1 MTDES
6 AEESEGEMEKS
17 KEKKKK
23 AKEMTD
29 ESGEEN
35 ESERKKSNIKK
46 KKNKKPAT
54 VVEEDNDMVDG
65 EEGEAD
71 SDTPLA
77 KILRK
82 ERELNNK
89 KKMNEKKLVI
99 VEDSDV
105 EMKQILL
112 ALASQVGKM
121 DTNVTARMS
130 GLEAR
135 MTKLEEAK
143 KVPQA
148 EGVRAEEKADSVGSA
163 IKDATPTAK
172 APAKPKPPPKTKNG
186 SGDKDP
192 QNATSDPAVTVA
204 RVVRTPTPTSNSK
217 TKPHLK
223 SRTSGNNKEC
233 VEIPH
238 PPPKQPRKPTLPPQK
253 QKKLVDPPSGD
264 PLQPSSSFSSLSD
277 PVENARHKAFKAN
290 LNKMVEFVSKDDVYE
305 ENAHGLRKAR
315 NLAPNQKSPFVGSSA
330 VKRIVFGVFA
340 GEGQYDPFQEVERS
354 KYSALLDFI
363 TPELDNAVGDTDP
376 IIEFFLQLMTAK
388 ANWPILEYGWL
399 GDRHM
404 TAGMHMFRQRYLRD
418 LCPFQ
423 RDGRV
428 AFLDPLFT
436 GQWLVEFQRDFLP
449 NPDNWA
455 FRSGYIDVAY
465 GRSPDFAV
473 SNKIWFKDVD
483 LLYICHNIG
492 SKHWIAV
499 EVHLPRKRAP
509 ILEAS
514 GVRTGTPGRK
524 YYTCPDWYKE
534 KWWDEAITEECDI
547 MKGKLEV
554 QSEKVERVARLQ
566 AFDPRLEARLEHMQ
580 TWMAPNGEI
589 HDMGQVMDKVSQLG
603 TEVGRL
609 KELYG
614 NQGGGYLTL
623 AVLVVFAAISYF
635 FK

>member
-1 MTDES
+1 
-6 AEESEGEMEKS
+6 
-17 KEKKKK
+17 
-23 AKEMTD
+23 
-29 ESGEEN
+29 
-35 ESERKKSNIKK
+35 
-46 KKNKKPAT
+46 
-54 VVEEDNDMVDG
+54 
-65 EEGEAD
+65 
-71 SDTPLA
+71 
-77 KILRK
+77 
-82 ERELNNK
+82 
-89 KKMNEKKLVI
+89 
-99 VEDSDV
+99 
-105 EMKQILL
+105 
-112 ALASQVGKM
+112 
-121 DTNVTARMS
+121 
-130 GLEAR
+130 
-135 MTKLEEAK
+135 
-143 KVPQA
+143 
-148 EGVRAEEKADSVGSA
+148 
-163 IKDATPTAK
+163 
-172 APAKPKPPPKTKNG
+172 
-186 SGDKDP
+186 
-192 QNATSDPAVTVA
+192 
-204 RVVRTPTPTSNSK
+204 
-217 TKPHLK
+217 
-223 SRTSGNNKEC
+223 RTSGNNKEC

-499 EVHLPRKRAP
+499 EVHLPRKRVHIYDCISTAYP
-509 ILEAS
+509 DRKLKQE
-514 GVRTGTPGRK
+514 VRAYARMIPLLLCQLFPGEW
-524 YYTCPDWYKE
+524 THDQ
-534 KWWDEAITEECDI
+534 TFHTFI
-547 MKGKLEV
+547 MKNVPQNV
-554 QSEKVERVARLQ
+554 QTGDCGVFTFEDYRMFGSWMSPWILLMMRQLQ
-566 AFDPRLEARLEHMQ
+566 GFD
-580 TWMAPNGEI
+580 
-589 HDMGQVMDKVSQLG
+589 
-603 TEVGRL
+603 
-609 KELYG
+609 
-614 NQGGGYLTL
+614 
-623 AVLVVFAAISYF
+623 
-635 FK
+635 